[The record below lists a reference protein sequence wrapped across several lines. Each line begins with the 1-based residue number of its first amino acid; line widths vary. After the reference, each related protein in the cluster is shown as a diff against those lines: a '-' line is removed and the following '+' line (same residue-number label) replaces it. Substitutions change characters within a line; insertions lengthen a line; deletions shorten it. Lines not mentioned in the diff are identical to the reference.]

1 MNNTARYSAT
11 SSVRVARAACMLA
24 LALFAGAFSGG
35 ASAAGKNPCAQDVA
49 QFCKGVE
56 RGGGR
61 IARCLNQHAEQLS
74 PVCRER
80 IDAAK
85 ELHKELVEACKGDIE
100 KQCRDVQPGGG
111 RIARCL
117 NQHEPDLTPKCR
129 DKVDEAHDLAK
140 QR

>member
-1 MNNTARYSAT
+1 MNNTAVHSTPSGRL
-11 SSVRVARAACMLA
+11 ARAACMLG
-24 LALFAGAFSGG
+24 LALLAGGFSGG
-35 ASAAGKNPCAQDVA
+35 AAAAGKNPCAQDVA
-49 QFCKGVE
+49 QFCRGVE

-61 IARCLNQHAEQLS
+61 IAKCLNQHAEQLS

-80 IDAAK
+80 LDAAK

-100 KQCRDVQPGGG
+100 KQCKDVQPGGG
-111 RIARCL
+111 RIAKCL

-140 QR
+140 GR